1 MLFWINRCCLFAL
14 SDEEFFGQ
22 FILDVDIRF
31 MVDGVQQE
39 MITKADRGPYA
50 ALGWHRSI

>member
-1 MLFWINRCCLFAL
+1 MFAL

-31 MVDGVQQE
+31 MVNGIQHDKEISKDEFFILFVEIAG
-39 MITKADRGPYA
+39 I
-50 ALGWHRSI
+50 I